1 MAKKPQ
7 ARPTNAWTPDAPLK
21 LDWDKALQK
30 DGPANSPTQRLE
42 RSDNPLVS
50 QAGNPK
56 QPLNP
61 ANHKQFNRQKKG

>member
-1 MAKKPQ
+1 MAKKPP
-7 ARPTNAWTPDAPLK
+7 ANTDNAWTPDAPLK

-30 DGPANSPTQRLE
+30 SGSAKSNAQRLE
-42 RSDNPLVS
+42 RSDSPLFS

-56 QPLNP
+56 HPLSP